1 MLSLIASDFF
11 QKSPVLLFPLIALGL
26 FMLVFFVVTVRT
38 VMTKKAEFDRLAMLP
53 LQAEEGRRGAG
64 EEAPHE

>member
-11 QKSPVLLFPLIALGL
+11 QKSPMLVFPLLALAL

-38 VMTKKAEFDRLAMLP
+38 VLTNKSRYESVARLP
-53 LQAEEGRRGAG
+53 LENQSSGSRQEVFRE
-64 EEAPHE
+64 